1 MPAVPLVLTILY
13 VFVLICCTIVSVLC
27 IKDGLVAFGS
37 IFVGFAVVSVI
48 VLYDIANYESQ
59 YEWVLTHKPTCTE
72 ETVECLTEQIEW
84 VHDSILTASKLN
96 PERVRIINTVNSND
110 STHILLLKNNLN
122 NLRNQN
128 KKEN

>member
-1 MPAVPLVLTILY
+1 MLTVLLVLSCILAIL
-13 VFVLICCTIVSVLC
+13 VICCIVMSVFCL
-27 IKDGLVAFGS
+27 KAGYPA
-37 IFVGFAVVSVI
+37 FVGFFVSYTIIGVI
-48 VLYDIANYESQ
+48 LLYNIANYESQ
-59 YEWVLTHKPTCTE
+59 YEWVLQNKPTCTE

-84 VHDSILTASKLN
+84 VNDSITTASKLN

-122 NLRNQN
+122 DLRNQN

>member
-1 MPAVPLVLTILY
+1 M
-13 VFVLICCTIVSVLC
+13 C
-27 IKDGLVAFGS
+27 IKDGFVDFGS

-48 VLYDIANYESQ
+48 VLYNIANCESQ
-59 YEWVLTHKPTCTE
+59 YEWVLQNKPTCTE

-84 VHDSILTASKLN
+84 VNDSITTASKLN
-96 PERVRIINTVNSND
+96 PERVKIINTVNSND

>member
-1 MPAVPLVLTILY
+1 MLTVLLVLSCILGILVICCIAMTVCCVKY
-13 VFVLICCTIVSVLC
+13 GYTAFVGVFVSYAII
-27 IKDGLVAFGS
+27 G
-37 IFVGFAVVSVI
+37 VI
-48 VLYDIANYESQ
+48 MLYSIANYESQ
-59 YEWVLTHKPTCTE
+59 YEWVLQNKPTCTE

-84 VHDSILTASKLN
+84 VNDSITTASKLN

-122 NLRNQN
+122 DLRNQN